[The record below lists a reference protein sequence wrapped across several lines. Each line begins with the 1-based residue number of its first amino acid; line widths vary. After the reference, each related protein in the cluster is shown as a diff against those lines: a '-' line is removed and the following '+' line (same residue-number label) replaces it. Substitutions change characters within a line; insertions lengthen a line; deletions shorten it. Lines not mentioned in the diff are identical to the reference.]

1 MKVRKAIFFITVQT
15 IMVCLLTLNPF
26 VTSFGVVQ
34 AASSFSPAAEISLE
48 ILMDKQG
55 SLKGF
60 GAQENFKR
68 HAGEIAEEGQ
78 EFIASLKGKDREILK
93 TPAGARFLN
102 EHSRLSRIEAL
113 KRKMNACVKNKE
125 NKRGLEDQILSSTEN
140 ADYTAGCD
148 HRLFGARN
156 GLITNSTLDSFVKD
170 LGRTQKIFNNGS
182 TIGPSKLQESL
193 HMQAL
198 KNSLKSYLSVRYKYE
213 PEFIS
218 PETGKFTDIDSNGKS
233 KQLKEVLDDMCGK
246 ETKHY
251 DSSTRK
257 YSNNFCTA
265 SQRSELKKY
274 SFSAAKEVAF
284 TQKKSN
290 WGDALKNIR
299 GNFKSLNE
307 DYLENIDLKTDYS
320 GKDSADVTDK
330 TAQGKWNQYKLKYIE
345 SIQSQDGLLMMSPN
359 IKEKSGGIR
368 RLDTDTDHDG
378 HLLTWDKKYYVKPH
392 EYEGITEDDLK
403 EGKRQIQDRVV
414 AQAKLLNQMA
424 QDKRDQEKSFKK
436 NGSPYNSVFGID
448 QGDILEKR
456 KEDIVKLVK
465 TNPAAVGQ
473 LLVNEPQWADLVC
486 AAINKID
493 DQDISDAKWDK
504 VWMVGG
510 LIVAGVVIVGGA
522 ILVATGLGAPLGAV
536 MIGSGV
542 SVGSAATATVLVLGA
557 AEASYWGSRT
567 YDHHK
572 EHQELEMAVLSG
584 NNNDYEAV
592 ERAYADFKDARFN
605 FLMSLPAV
613 VLPGIGKI
621 ASFSKGSKFSA
632 SVGRMT
638 GPAKEIFLKNYAN
651 FFKLLK
657 SNPKVAK
664 FIDALVTS
672 KNVKAEKIHQFF
684 ETLASARGN
693 VNTKFLNWLKTKIPD
708 ASDKAAYNKFL
719 GTIHKVIDEG
729 IEAAVKAC
737 KV

>member
-1 MKVRKAIFFITVQT
+1 
-15 IMVCLLTLNPF
+15 MVCLLTLNPF
-26 VTSFGVVQ
+26 VTSYGSAYA
-34 AASSFSPAAEISLE
+34 AASYFTPTAEISLS
-48 ILMDKQG
+48 ILIDKQG
-55 SLKGF
+55 SLKGY

-78 EFIASLKGKDREILK
+78 EFIASLKGADKNILK
-93 TPAGARFLN
+93 TPEGARFLN

-113 KRKMNACVKNKE
+113 KRKMNACVNNKD
-125 NKRGLEDQILSSTEN
+125 NKRGLESQILTSTEN
-140 ADYTAGCD
+140 AEYSAGCD
-148 HRLFGARN
+148 YRLFGQRN
-156 GLITNSTLDSFVKD
+156 GLITNSNLDDFVKD
-170 LGRTQKIFNNGS
+170 LDRTQRIFNNGS
-182 TIGPSKLQESL
+182 TIGPSNLQDSL

-198 KNSLKSYLSVRYKYE
+198 KNSLKSYLSLRYKYE

-218 PETGKFTDIDSNGKS
+218 PETGKFTDIDKQGRS
-233 KQLKEVLDDMCGK
+233 KQVKKVLDDMCGK
-246 ETKHY
+246 ETSTY
-251 DSSTRK
+251 NSSSRK
-257 YSNNFCTA
+257 YSNNFCSPT
-265 SQRSELKKY
+265 QRSELRKY
-274 SFSAAKEVAF
+274 TLQSAKDVAF

-290 WGDALKNIR
+290 WGDALSNIKN
-299 GNFKSLNE
+299 NFKSLND
-307 DYLENIDLKTDYS
+307 DYLDHIDLKTNYA
-320 GKDSADVTDK
+320 GKDAANVADK

-345 SIQSQDGLLMMSPN
+345 SIQSQDGLLMMSPL

-368 RLDTDTDHDG
+368 RLDTDTTHDR
-378 HLLTWDKKYYVKPH
+378 HLMSWNKKYYVKPH
-392 EYEGITEDDLK
+392 EYKGITDVDLK
-403 EGKRQIQDRVV
+403 ASKNQIQERIVT
-414 AQAKLLNQMA
+414 QAKQLNQMA
-424 QDKRDQEKSFKK
+424 QEKRDQEKKFKK
-436 NGSPYNSVFGID
+436 NGSPYSSVFGTD
-448 QGDILEKR
+448 QGDIMDKR
-456 KEDIVKLVK
+456 KEDLVKLVK

-493 DQDISDAKWDK
+493 DNDVSDAKWDK

-542 SVGSAATATVLVLGA
+542 TIGSAATATVLVLGA
-557 AEASYWGSRT
+557 AEATYWGTRT

-572 EHQELEMAVLSG
+572 EHQDLEMAVLSG

-621 ASFSKGSKFSA
+621 ASFSKGSRFTG

-638 GPAKEIFLKNYAN
+638 APTKELFLKNYAN

-664 FIDALVTS
+664 FVDALVTS
-672 KNVKAEKIHQFF
+672 RKLKAEKIHEFF

-693 VNTKFLNWLKTKIPD
+693 VNTNFLNWLKTKIPD
-708 ASDKAAYNKFL
+708 PSDKAAYNKFL
-719 GTIHKVIDEG
+719 ATVHKIIDEG
-729 IEAAVKAC
+729 LESAAKAC
-737 KV
+737 KL